1 MTITLTPEQE
11 QIIQEQITS
20 GKYSDPSDL
29 ISQALQLLLE
39 RDKANKKLESL
50 LIEGLDSG
58 EPIAATDDWWDNKKA
73 SLTDQHQAQ

>member
-11 QIIQEQITS
+11 QLIQEQITS
-20 GKYSDPSDL
+20 GNYTDPSDL

-50 LIEGLDSG
+50 LIESLDSG
-58 EPIAATDDWWDNKKA
+58 EPIATTDDWWNSKKCA
-73 SLTDQHQAQ
+73 AVVR